1 MDSSAPSDD
10 SFTEVTLP
18 ASFPPPGVTSNF
30 INPVTRGPT
39 LVITSA
45 VCITLMVICITIRFY
60 TKLYIK
66 KTWGWDDCLCCS
78 RLVLPALNSSRDMYT
93 SYGKTVVI
101 DSNLFLM
108 VHDKIGSIGFAATS
122 LSSKQAAICARP
134 SFHSLTF

>member
-1 MDSSAPSDD
+1 
-10 SFTEVTLP
+10 
-18 ASFPPPGVTSNF
+18 
-30 INPVTRGPT
+30 
-39 LVITSA
+39 
-45 VCITLMVICITIRFY
+45 MVICVTIRFY

-78 RLVLPALNSSRDMYT
+78 RLVLPALNFSRDMYT

-101 DSNLFLM
+101 DSSLFLM

-122 LSSKQAAICARP
+122 LSSKQADICARP